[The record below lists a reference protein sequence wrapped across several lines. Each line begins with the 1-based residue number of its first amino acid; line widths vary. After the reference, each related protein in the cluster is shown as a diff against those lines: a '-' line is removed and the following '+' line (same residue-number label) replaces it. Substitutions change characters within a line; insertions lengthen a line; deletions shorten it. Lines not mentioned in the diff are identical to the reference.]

1 MEKKMESEASPRA
14 DIGVS
19 VKQAA
24 EALKQLGKI
33 MSGGV
38 GDVQDVRLNLYLRE
52 HRYLRDQMRE
62 ALAKCLPK

>member
-1 MEKKMESEASPRA
+1 MESEASPRA

-19 VKQAA
+19 VEQAA

-38 GDVQDVRLNLYLRE
+38 GDVQDVRLNL
-52 HRYLRDQMRE
+52 
-62 ALAKCLPK
+62 